1 MSTYLADVL
10 MPSVFFVGGDSSTTH
25 YDAEIHSYNSG
36 MYVFENDYQ
45 GSDILAASA
54 SVKSAMLIRL
64 SKFQMYATNYE
75 GYNYYNAH
83 KGLFAFD
90 TMYIGLNRVVDSSR
104 WSSRRTGRGLCSVC
118 IYFLKESTASLH
130 DPRRPISTVDAI
142 SAVADMPAAD
152 ETATADE
159 TAAADDTAAVAG
171 DMAPSRTQPV

>member
-1 MSTYLADVL
+1 MSTYLDDML
-10 MPSVFFVGGDSSTTH
+10 MHSVFFVGGDSSTTH

-36 MYVFENDYQ
+36 MYAFENDYQ
-45 GSDILAASA
+45 GSDNLEASP

-90 TMYIGLNRVVDSSR
+90 TMYLGLNRVVGSSSR
-104 WSSRRTGRGLCSVC
+104 SGRGMCSVC

-130 DPRRPISTVDAI
+130 DPRRPISAVDAI
-142 SAVADMPAAD
+142 SAVADMPAVD
-152 ETATADE
+152 DTATADE
-159 TAAADDTAAVAG
+159 TAAADD
-171 DMAPSRTQPV
+171 MAPSRTQPV